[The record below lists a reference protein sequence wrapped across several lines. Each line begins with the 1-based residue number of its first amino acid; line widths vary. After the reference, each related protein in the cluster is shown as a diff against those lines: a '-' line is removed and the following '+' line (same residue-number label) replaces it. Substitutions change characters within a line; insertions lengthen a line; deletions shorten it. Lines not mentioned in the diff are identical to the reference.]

1 MRFNK
6 LASLLVASLSLSVAV
21 AQTTPLSDYFK
32 GSNGK
37 PGKLQAPAA
46 EEIPQ
51 WLKDSRKLNDM
62 LGSDAKVRIENPK
75 VVHKVSKVFAGLDAF
90 VVEGTEFSDDHPD
103 GKQ

>member
-6 LASLLVASLSLSVAV
+6 LASLLVTSLSLSVAV

-51 WLKDSRKLNDM
+51 WL
-62 LGSDAKVRIENPK
+62 
-75 VVHKVSKVFAGLDAF
+75 
-90 VVEGTEFSDDHPD
+90 
-103 GKQ
+103 